1 MPFRNLTVETRLNL
15 IVEAVAYCRRVAA
28 MGMPASCYSKALRE
42 PIHFLWDRI
51 GAKHQSAR
59 YATEEALAAE
69 RGLGLIVF
77 DHAIPF
83 RYQLEDLISMSEI
96 TPDAVRS
103 TLNKYGVTV
112 LITKEQDRLLTS
124 LGLQRNMPNGWDGL
138 DPLAR
143 YKSANIPLVENP
155 QWLGTADQ
163 INVDKG

>member
-1 MPFRNLTVETRLNL
+1 MSSRNLPIETRLNL
-15 IVEAVAYCRRVAA
+15 IAEAVAYCRKVAA

-51 GAKHQSAR
+51 GTKHQSAR
-59 YATEEALAAE
+59 YATEEALATE
-69 RGLGLIVF
+69 RGVGLIVF

-83 RYQLEDLISMSEI
+83 RYQLEELISISEL

-103 TLNKYGVTV
+103 ALVKFGVAV

-124 LGLQRNMPNGWDGL
+124 LGLQRNMPNGWDGV

-143 YKSANIPLVENP
+143 YKAAEIPLIDNP
-155 QWLGTADQ
+155 QWLGSPYHAT
-163 INVDKG
+163 VDER